1 MADLPPTIHSDSDE
15 DDEMPSV
22 RAFIW
27 VLLAFKL
34 ATVALILYHLRTWQ
48 SGLLVGVTTWYFLPI
63 LVILLGGPV
72 LFQIR
77 LRRVRARREALRR
90 AEWMIE
96 QGNAIDDPARTRR

>member
-1 MADLPPTIHSDSDE
+1 MADLPPTTHSDADD
-15 DDEMPSV
+15 DDETPSV

-27 VLLAFKL
+27 VLFAFKL
-34 ATVALILYHLRTWQ
+34 ATVALIFYHLRTWQ
-48 SGLLVGVTTWYFLPI
+48 TGLLLGATTWYFLPV
-63 LVILLGGPV
+63 LALLLGGPI

-96 QGNAIDDPARTRR
+96 QDHAIDDPARTRR

>member
-1 MADLPPTIHSDSDE
+1 
-15 DDEMPSV
+15 
-22 RAFIW
+22 
-27 VLLAFKL
+27 VLFAFKL

-48 SGLLVGVTTWYFLPI
+48 TGLLLGATTWYFLPVLAV
-63 LVILLGGPV
+63 LVGGPI

-96 QGNAIDDPARTRR
+96 QDSAIDDPARTRR